1 MIDALTSIEWACKE
15 LYTTSDPAVRMQAEK
30 TCTGIC
36 ERPDCIAT
44 CKSLLERGDSCYSQF
59 IAAST
64 LTKYICNRD
73 TVVHVNLRL
82 QLRNFALNYLATR
95 PGLES
100 IVQQALIALICR
112 LTKIGWFDSA
122 ENGPEYPFRDIFESV
137 KSFIQSGQIS
147 AILVGV
153 KLLSSLVT
161 EICQSTETD
170 LARATF
176 FVRKLL
182 VSFRDLVLFPIFQLG
197 LDLLRQTDVNLKSLT
212 VNDQDQLQ
220 VIQHTLALVLAC
232 LNYDFVGTAIGCAGD
247 NGSGSPFTSDDMASV
262 QLPAAW
268 RPIFLDT
275 NNVDLFFRLFAGL
288 PQSPASPNLRTLVS
302 DFPAYDSSRPLS
314 CLVQITSIRRTLF
327 TNDERQNFL
336 NPLMVGCLEVL
347 RRRDSLLCDP
357 TVYHEFCRL
366 LSRMKITFQVGELM
380 QVSVYPEFIK
390 LVTDLTTHSL
400 YNFSDDSEFNN
411 SNSLHYLLALW
422 QRLVASI
429 PYVRTSQPY
438 LIDTYA
444 PQVTRAYIESRLA
457 GVPRYVESGS
467 KVKPLRVIK
476 KAAANGAGADKA
488 GDQYSPD
495 LVVGAG
501 DGASC
506 PLDDTMT
513 LTQQLDQFSI
523 IGRCDYANTCE
534 LIVRLF
540 DQSFGQLQSTLQQL
554 VSVDPA
560 AFVTSTLAAAS
571 EQAQAI
577 RLEDNRLAWLVYMI
591 GALINGR
598 STSST
603 GGLVDSDQLDGE
615 LIARVLRLLQ
625 FGDACVRLLLQLL
638 SQDSQSTSNDV
649 ASMFIHISSGTI
661 IRLELAIITFL
672 ERFRRIYVGEN
683 ISRASK
689 MYRALSDLVGISDEQ
704 TILQI
709 FIGKILL
716 NLRYWSDQEVVL
728 EPTLKLFGELAS
740 SFTAMRKLL
749 QLDDVKFMLA
759 NHTSANFRFL
769 SSTSN
774 LALSRYRPEFYAYL
788 SRLMLVTLSGTGADD
803 NRPFLDFL
811 SPLTQVAN
819 TLISNLLLSENCSIS
834 PDEARSSII
843 GLARDL
849 AGVAFSLNTMASFQH
864 FLDWFYPSL
873 FSLFGRALELWPFD
887 PLVTCP
893 VLKLLA
899 EIVHNRNDRLKFDG
913 TIPMGYL
920 LLAEMT
926 KILINFS
933 TQLIPFCSQITEQNL
948 YSHKV
953 KPLTRYLNALRITL
967 SGKYANFAIFGLVGD
982 GSFEKTVKLSADVL
996 LCVTEDEL
1004 RGFIKLSKAYFAL
1017 LECLTQNHMVLI
1029 SSLDASVIRRFFN
1042 AIVIGVDSL
1051 DASVAWSA
1059 CACLDYILT
1068 HIYNVTNP
1076 HSSSQSNSTN
1086 DVTTNHISTN
1096 DNEMLN
1102 GQKQLIVTFLSSF
1115 MNEECKNQWSI
1126 SRPLLALILLN
1137 QDYYTNLQRLV
1148 LNAVSPHQ
1156 RPELEGIFG
1165 KLMENVDNNL
1175 YAKNRDKFTQNISA
1189 FRHALMEFMK
1199 TVSVKLM
1206 GNQEATA
1213 ANYETSET
1221 LSLIKKWS
1229 SILSLPLFLLFT
1241 YIKNCHVNKWF
1252 LVPLHRTTGHMFVRR
1267 PQDRLPRCRLKTDH
1281 RGWNRYWRLHLQ
1293 PSLERLYYPDVLL
1306 LSLLPPYYTVRYSD
1320 STKCFIIII
1329 MRASSM
1335 FQLG

>member
-1 MIDALTSIEWACKE
+1 MMDALTPIEWACKE
-15 LYTTSDPAVRMQAEK
+15 LYTTSDPAVRVQAEK

-36 ERPDCIAT
+36 EHPDCIAT

-64 LTKYICNRD
+64 LTKYISNRD

-137 KSFIQSGQIS
+137 KNFIQSGQIS
-147 AILVGV
+147 AISIGV

-212 VNDQDQLQ
+212 ANDQEQLE

-247 NGSGSPFTSDDMASV
+247 NGRGSPCTSDDMTSV

-275 NNVDLFFRLFAGL
+275 KNVDLFFRLFAGL
-288 PQSPASPNLRTLVS
+288 PQSPASPNLRTL
-302 DFPAYDSSRPLS
+302 PLS

-327 TNDERQNFL
+327 TNEERQNFL

-357 TVYHEFCRL
+357 AVYHEFCRL
-366 LSRMKITFQVGELM
+366 LSRMKITFQVSELM

-390 LVTDLTTHSL
+390 LVADLTTHSL
-400 YNFSDDSEFNN
+400 YNLADDLDFNN
-411 SNSLHYLLALW
+411 SNSLHYLLTLW

-457 GVPRYVESGS
+457 GVPRYTESES
-467 KVKPLRVIK
+467 EVKLVRVAK
-476 KAAANGAGADKA
+476 KTVANGAAVDKT
-488 GDQYSPD
+488 GNQYSD
-495 LVVGAG
+495 G
-501 DGASC
+501 DGDSC

-523 IGRCDYANTCE
+523 IGRCDYAGTCE
-534 LIVRLF
+534 MIVGLF
-540 DQSFGQLQSTLQQL
+540 DQAFGQLQSTLQQL
-554 VSVDPA
+554 VTIGPA
-560 AFVTSTLAAAS
+560 AFIASSLAAVS

-577 RLEDNRLAWLVYMI
+577 RLENNRLTWLVYMI

-638 SQDSQSTSNDV
+638 SQDGQSASTDV
-649 ASMFIHISSGTI
+649 AGVLIHVSSGTI
-661 IRLELAIITFL
+661 VRLELAVITFL

-683 ISRASK
+683 ISRASR
-689 MYRALSDLVGISDEQ
+689 MYQSLSDLVGISDEQ

-740 SFTAMRKLL
+740 TFTAMRKLL
-749 QLDDVKFMLA
+749 QLDDIKFMLA
-759 NHTSANFRFL
+759 NHTASNFRFL
-769 SSTSN
+769 STSN
-774 LALSRYRPEFYAYL
+774 FALSRYRPEFYAYL

-803 NRPFLDFL
+803 NRPFLNFL
-811 SPLTQVAN
+811 APLTQVAN

-834 PDEARSSII
+834 PHDARSSII

-849 AGVAFSLNTMASFQH
+849 AGVAFSLNTMAAFQH

-887 PLVTCP
+887 PLVNCP

-913 TIPMGYL
+913 TLPMGYL

-933 TQLIPFCSQITEQNL
+933 AQLIPFCSQVTEDNL

-982 GSFEKTVKLSADVL
+982 DSFEKTVKLSADVL
-996 LCVTEDEL
+996 LCVNEDEL

-1017 LECLTQNHMVLI
+1017 LECLTQNHMVLV
-1029 SSLDASVIRRFFN
+1029 SSLDSSVIRRFFN

-1068 HIYNVTNP
+1068 HIYKVT
-1076 HSSSQSNSTN
+1076 SSLSCTQGNNTSNAN
-1086 DVTTNHISTN
+1086 DVTTNNNTTN
-1096 DNEMLN
+1096 SNVMLN
-1102 GQKQLIVTFLSSF
+1102 SQESEYPLFVPTPPTSLPTSEIAQAARQRLTARMAGAVPNRGCCSALAIWSDREMAANANLQQNFIHRTGTAFGGVSEFTLVSRQLIVTFLSSF

-1137 QDYYTNLQRLV
+1137 PDYFSNLQRLV
-1148 LNAVSPHQ
+1148 LNAVNPHQ
-1156 RPELEGIFG
+1156 RAELEGIFR

-1206 GNQEATA
+1206 GNQQATA

-1221 LSLIKKWS
+1221 FSLR
-1229 SILSLPLFLLFT
+1229 SILLSSAASL
-1241 YIKNCHVNKWF
+1241 
-1252 LVPLHRTTGHMFVRR
+1252 
-1267 PQDRLPRCRLKTDH
+1267 
-1281 RGWNRYWRLHLQ
+1281 
-1293 PSLERLYYPDVLL
+1293 
-1306 LSLLPPYYTVRYSD
+1306 
-1320 STKCFIIII
+1320 
-1329 MRASSM
+1329 
-1335 FQLG
+1335 

>member
-170 LARATF
+170 LSRATF

-288 PQSPASPNLRTLVS
+288 PQSPASPNLRTL
-302 DFPAYDSSRPLS
+302 PLS

-540 DQSFGQLQSTLQQL
+540 DQSFGHLQSTLQQL

-933 TQLIPFCSQITEQNL
+933 TQLIPFCSQITEENL

-1102 GQKQLIVTFLSSF
+1102 GQKSEYPLFVPTPPTSLPTSEIAQAARQRLTARMAGTVPSRGCCSALAIWSDREVAANANLQQNFIRRTGTAFGGISEFTLTSRQLIVTFLSSF

-1206 GNQEATA
+1206 GNEEATA

-1221 LSLIKKWS
+1221 FSLR
-1229 SILSLPLFLLFT
+1229 SILLSSAASL
-1241 YIKNCHVNKWF
+1241 
-1252 LVPLHRTTGHMFVRR
+1252 
-1267 PQDRLPRCRLKTDH
+1267 
-1281 RGWNRYWRLHLQ
+1281 
-1293 PSLERLYYPDVLL
+1293 
-1306 LSLLPPYYTVRYSD
+1306 
-1320 STKCFIIII
+1320 
-1329 MRASSM
+1329 
-1335 FQLG
+1335 

>member
-1 MIDALTSIEWACKE
+1 ALTSIEWACKE
-15 LYTTSDPAVRMQAEK
+15 LYTTSDPAVRVQAEK
-30 TCTGIC
+30 TCTDIC

-64 LTKYICNRD
+64 LTKYISNRD

-82 QLRNFALNYLATR
+82 QLRKFFHWAPIRRLWNLGNFALNYLATR

-112 LTKIGWFDSA
+112 LTKIGWFDSV
-122 ENGPEYPFRDIFESV
+122 ENGPEYPFRDIFESA
-137 KSFIQSGQIS
+137 KNFIQSGQIS

-197 LDLLRQTDVNLKSLT
+197 LDLLRQTDANLKSLT
-212 VNDQDQLQ
+212 ANDQDQLQ
-220 VIQHTLALVLAC
+220 VIQHTLALVLSC

-247 NGSGSPFTSDDMASV
+247 NGVGSPCASDDMASV

-288 PQSPASPNLRTLVS
+288 PQSPVSPDLRTL
-302 DFPAYDSSRPLS
+302 PLS

-327 TNDERQNFL
+327 TNEERQNFL

-357 TVYHEFCRL
+357 AVYHEFCRL
-366 LSRMKITFQVGELM
+366 LSRMKVAFQVSELM

-400 YNFSDDSEFNN
+400 YNLTDDSDFNN

-457 GVPRYVESGS
+457 GVPRYTESGS
-467 KVKPLRVIK
+467 KVKLVRVAK
-476 KAAANGAGADKA
+476 KTTANGAGVDKA
-488 GDQYSPD
+488 GNQYSSE
-495 LVVGAG
+495 LLAGTG
-501 DGASC
+501 DGDSC

-513 LTQQLDQFSI
+513 LTQQLDQVGAYLLAFCSCLKQSQFSI
-523 IGRCDYANTCE
+523 IGRCDYASTCE
-534 LIVRLF
+534 LIVGLF

-554 VSVDPA
+554 VTMGPA
-560 AFVTSTLAAAS
+560 AFIASSLAAIS

-577 RLEDNRLAWLVYMI
+577 RLEDNRLTWLVYMI

-598 STSST
+598 SSSST

-638 SQDSQSTSNDV
+638 SQDSQSASTDV
-649 ASMFIHISSGTI
+649 ASVLIHVSSGTI
-661 IRLELAIITFL
+661 IRLELAVITFL

-683 ISRASK
+683 ISRASR
-689 MYRALSDLVGISDEQ
+689 MYQSLSDLVGISDEQ

-709 FIGKILL
+709 FVGKILL

-740 SFTAMRKLL
+740 CFTAMRKLL
-749 QLDDVKFMLA
+749 QLDDIKFMLA
-759 NHTSANFRFL
+759 NHTASNFRFL

-774 LALSRYRPEFYAYL
+774 FALSRYRPEFYAYL

-803 NRPFLDFL
+803 NRPFLNFL

-834 PDEARSSII
+834 PDDARSSII

-849 AGVAFSLNTMASFQH
+849 AGVAFSLNTMAAFQH

-873 FSLFGRALELWPFD
+873 FSLFSRALELWPFD
-887 PLVTCP
+887 PLVNCP

-913 TIPMGYL
+913 TLPMGYL

-933 TQLIPFCSQITEQNL
+933 AQLIPFCSQVTEDNL

-953 KPLTRYLNALRITL
+953 KPLTRCLNALRITL

-982 GSFEKTVKLSADVL
+982 DSFEKTVKLSADVL

-1004 RGFIKLSKAYFAL
+1004 RGFLKLSKAYFAL

-1029 SSLDASVIRRFFN
+1029 SSLDSSVIRRFFN
-1042 AIVIGVDSL
+1042 AIVIGVDHL
-1051 DASVAWSA
+1051 DASIAWSA

-1068 HIYNVTNP
+1068 HIYKVTSP
-1076 HSSSQSNSTN
+1076 LSSAQGNNAN
-1086 DVTTNHISTN
+1086 DVTTNSNTAN
-1096 DNEMLN
+1096 DNVMLN
-1102 GQKQLIVTFLSSF
+1102 SQESEYPLFVPTPPTTLPTSDIAQAARQRLTARMTGAVPNRGCCSALAIWSDREAAANANLQQNFIRRTGTAFGGVSEFTLASRQLIVTFLSSF

-1126 SRPLLALILLN
+1126 SRPLLVLILLN
-1137 QDYYTNLQRLV
+1137 QDYFANLQRLV
-1148 LNAVSPHQ
+1148 LNAVSPRQ
-1156 RPELEGIFG
+1156 RSELEDIFR

-1206 GNQEATA
+1206 GNQQATA

-1221 LSLIKKWS
+1221 FSLR
-1229 SILSLPLFLLFT
+1229 SILLSSAASL
-1241 YIKNCHVNKWF
+1241 
-1252 LVPLHRTTGHMFVRR
+1252 
-1267 PQDRLPRCRLKTDH
+1267 
-1281 RGWNRYWRLHLQ
+1281 
-1293 PSLERLYYPDVLL
+1293 
-1306 LSLLPPYYTVRYSD
+1306 
-1320 STKCFIIII
+1320 
-1329 MRASSM
+1329 
-1335 FQLG
+1335 

>member
-1 MIDALTSIEWACKE
+1 MLGIANHENALTSIEWACKE
-15 LYTTSDPAVRMQAEK
+15 LYTTSDPAVRVQAEK

-64 LTKYICNRD
+64 LTKYISNRD
-73 TVVHVNLRL
+73 TVVHVNLRF

-112 LTKIGWFDSA
+112 LTKIGWFDSV
-122 ENGPEYPFRDIFESV
+122 ENGPEYPFRDIFESA
-137 KSFIQSGQIS
+137 KNFIQSGQIS

-197 LDLLRQTDVNLKSLT
+197 LDLLRQTDANLKSLT
-212 VNDQDQLQ
+212 ANDQDQLQ
-220 VIQHTLALVLAC
+220 VIQHTLALVLSC

-247 NGSGSPFTSDDMASV
+247 NGVGSPCASDDMASV

-288 PQSPASPNLRTLVS
+288 PQSPVSPDLRTL
-302 DFPAYDSSRPLS
+302 PLS

-327 TNDERQNFL
+327 TNEERQNFL
-336 NPLMVGCLEVL
+336 NPLMFGCLEVL

-357 TVYHEFCRL
+357 AVYHEFCRL
-366 LSRMKITFQVGELM
+366 LSRMKVAFQVSELM

-400 YNFSDDSEFNN
+400 YKSKARCVVPLQNLTDDSDFNN

-457 GVPRYVESGS
+457 GVPRYTESGS
-467 KVKPLRVIK
+467 KVKLVRVAK
-476 KAAANGAGADKA
+476 KTTVNGAGVDKA
-488 GDQYSPD
+488 GNQYSSE
-495 LVVGAG
+495 LVAGTG
-501 DGASC
+501 DGDSC

-523 IGRCDYANTCE
+523 IGRCDYASTCE
-534 LIVRLF
+534 LIVGLF
-540 DQSFGQLQSTLQQL
+540 DQSFGRLQSTLQQL
-554 VSVDPA
+554 A
-560 AFVTSTLAAAS
+560 IS

-577 RLEDNRLAWLVYMI
+577 QLEDNRLTWLVYMI
-591 GALINGR
+591 GEVFYPLATIGSIYLRALINGR
-598 STSST
+598 SSSNT

-625 FGDACVRLLLQLL
+625 FGDECVRHLLQLL
-638 SQDSQSTSNDV
+638 SQDSQSASTDV
-649 ASMFIHISSGTI
+649 ASVLIHVSSGTI
-661 IRLELAIITFL
+661 IRLELAVITFL

-683 ISRASK
+683 ISRASR
-689 MYRALSDLVGISDEQ
+689 MYQSLSDLVGISDEQ

-709 FIGKILL
+709 FVGKILL

-740 SFTAMRKLL
+740 CFTAMRKLL
-749 QLDDVKFMLA
+749 QLDDIKFMLA
-759 NHTSANFRFL
+759 NHTASNFRFL

-774 LALSRYRPEFYAYL
+774 FSLSRYRPEFYAYL

-803 NRPFLDFL
+803 NRPFLNFL

-834 PDEARSSII
+834 PDDARSSLI

-849 AGVAFSLNTMASFQH
+849 AGVAFSLNTMAAFQH

-873 FSLFGRALELWPFD
+873 FSLFSRALELWPFD
-887 PLVTCP
+887 PLVNCP

-913 TIPMGYL
+913 TLPMGYL

-933 TQLIPFCSQITEQNL
+933 AQLILFCSQVTEDNL

-953 KPLTRYLNALRITL
+953 KPLTRCLNALRITL

-982 GSFEKTVKLSADVL
+982 DSFEKTVKLSADVL

-1004 RGFIKLSKAYFAL
+1004 RGFLKLSKAYFAL

-1029 SSLDASVIRRFFN
+1029 SSLDSSVIRRFFN
-1042 AIVIGVDSL
+1042 AIVIGVDHL
-1051 DASVAWSA
+1051 DASIAWSA

-1068 HIYNVTNP
+1068 HIYKVTSP
-1076 HSSSQSNSTN
+1076 LSSAQGNNAN
-1086 DVTTNHISTN
+1086 DVTTNSNTAN
-1096 DNEMLN
+1096 DNVMLN
-1102 GQKQLIVTFLSSF
+1102 SQESEYPLFVPTPPTSLPTSDIAQAARQRLTARMTGAVPNRGCCSALAIWSDREAAANANLQQNFIRHTGTAFGGVSEFTLASRQLIVTFLSSF
-1115 MNEECKNQWSI
+1115 MNEECKNQWSV
-1126 SRPLLALILLN
+1126 SRPLLVLILLN
-1137 QDYYTNLQRLV
+1137 QDYFANLQRLV

-1156 RPELEGIFG
+1156 RSELEDIFR

-1206 GNQEATA
+1206 GNQQATA

-1221 LSLIKKWS
+1221 FSLR
-1229 SILSLPLFLLFT
+1229 SILLSSAASL
-1241 YIKNCHVNKWF
+1241 
-1252 LVPLHRTTGHMFVRR
+1252 
-1267 PQDRLPRCRLKTDH
+1267 
-1281 RGWNRYWRLHLQ
+1281 
-1293 PSLERLYYPDVLL
+1293 
-1306 LSLLPPYYTVRYSD
+1306 
-1320 STKCFIIII
+1320 
-1329 MRASSM
+1329 
-1335 FQLG
+1335 

>member
-170 LARATF
+170 LSRATF

-288 PQSPASPNLRTLVS
+288 PQSPASPNLRTL
-302 DFPAYDSSRPLS
+302 PLS

-457 GVPRYVESGS
+457 GVQRYVESGS

-540 DQSFGQLQSTLQQL
+540 DQSFGHLQSTLQQL

-933 TQLIPFCSQITEQNL
+933 TQLIPFCSQITEENL

-1102 GQKQLIVTFLSSF
+1102 GQKSEYPLFVPTPPTSLPTSEIAQAARQRLTARMAGTVPSRGCCSALAIWSDREVAANANLQQNFIRRTGTAFGGISEFTLTSRQLIVTFLSSF

-1221 LSLIKKWS
+1221 FSLR
-1229 SILSLPLFLLFT
+1229 SILLSSAASL
-1241 YIKNCHVNKWF
+1241 
-1252 LVPLHRTTGHMFVRR
+1252 
-1267 PQDRLPRCRLKTDH
+1267 
-1281 RGWNRYWRLHLQ
+1281 
-1293 PSLERLYYPDVLL
+1293 
-1306 LSLLPPYYTVRYSD
+1306 
-1320 STKCFIIII
+1320 
-1329 MRASSM
+1329 
-1335 FQLG
+1335 

>member
-15 LYTTSDPAVRMQAEK
+15 LYTTSDPAVRVQAEK

-100 IVQQALIALICR
+100 IVQQALISLICR

-161 EICQSTETD
+161 EICQSTETN

-197 LDLLRQTDVNLKSLT
+197 LDLLRQTDANLKSLT

-247 NGSGSPFTSDDMASV
+247 NGSGSPCTSDDMASV

-288 PQSPASPNLRTLVS
+288 PQSPASPNLRTL
-302 DFPAYDSSRPLS
+302 PLS

-357 TVYHEFCRL
+357 AVYHEFCRL

-467 KVKPLRVIK
+467 KIKPLRVTK

-495 LVVGAG
+495 LVVVAG

-513 LTQQLDQFSI
+513 LAQQLDQFSI

-560 AFVTSTLAAAS
+560 TFVTSTLAAAS

-709 FIGKILL
+709 FVGKILL

-849 AGVAFSLNTMASFQH
+849 AGVAFSLNTMAAFQH

-933 TQLIPFCSQITEQNL
+933 TQLIPFCSQITEENL

-1086 DVTTNHISTN
+1086 NVTTNHISTN

-1102 GQKQLIVTFLSSF
+1102 GQKSECPLFVPTPPTSLPTSEIAQAARQRLTARMAGTVPSRGCCSALAIWSDREVAANANLQQNFIRRTGAAFGGISEFTLTSRQLIVAFLSSF

-1137 QDYYTNLQRLV
+1137 QDFYTNLQRLV

-1213 ANYETSET
+1213 ATYETSET
-1221 LSLIKKWS
+1221 FSLR
-1229 SILSLPLFLLFT
+1229 SILLSSAASL
-1241 YIKNCHVNKWF
+1241 
-1252 LVPLHRTTGHMFVRR
+1252 
-1267 PQDRLPRCRLKTDH
+1267 
-1281 RGWNRYWRLHLQ
+1281 
-1293 PSLERLYYPDVLL
+1293 
-1306 LSLLPPYYTVRYSD
+1306 
-1320 STKCFIIII
+1320 
-1329 MRASSM
+1329 
-1335 FQLG
+1335 